1 MRSGTVVALLL
12 ALVPAFVASTGRG
25 QLSIRTPLT
34 SAERA
39 QLERG
44 QIVLRRTTERRGPL
58 TLIGG
63 TSFQVVDLP
72 PGAVWR
78 ALHDDPDHL
87 RQMLPQVHAARIV
100 RRAENLRVIRFE
112 HRAGVVRAA
121 YAMRLQYDDS
131 QKAVMFQLDESEPHS
146 IRAGWGFMRVRS
158 WGNGQTLLSFGAMV
172 DVGQGLIGGLVRPT
186 LHEWILK
193 IPWTMKNY
201 VEGAGRER
209 YAPRGS

>member
-12 ALVPAFVASTGRG
+12 ALVPAFVASTGSG
-25 QLSIRTPLT
+25 QLSIREALS

-39 QLERG
+39 QLSRG

-78 ALHDDPDHL
+78 ALHDDPEHI
-87 RQMLPQVHAARIV
+87 RQMLPQVQGARLI
-100 RRAENLRVIRFE
+100 RQAENLRVIRFD
-112 HRAGVVRAA
+112 HRAGMVRAS
-121 YAMRLQYDDS
+121 YAMRFQYDDS
-131 QKAVMFQLDESEPHS
+131 QKAVLFQLDESQPHS

-158 WGNGQTLLSFGAMV
+158 WGDGQTLLSYGAMV
-172 DVGQGLIGGLVRPT
+172 DVGDGLISGLVRPT

-193 IPWTMKNY
+193 VPWTLKNY
-201 VEGAGRER
+201 VEGSGRER
-209 YAPRGS
+209 YAPLGS